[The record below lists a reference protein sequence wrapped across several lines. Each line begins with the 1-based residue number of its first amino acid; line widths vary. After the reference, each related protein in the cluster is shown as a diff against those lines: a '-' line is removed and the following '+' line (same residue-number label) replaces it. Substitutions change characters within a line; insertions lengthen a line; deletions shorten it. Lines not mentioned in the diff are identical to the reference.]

1 MAQASQAGRA
11 MAQSP
16 SGRATAVSHRPAV
29 PWLSKSP
36 AGRAMAQS
44 PSGHAMAQ
52 SPSGRAM
59 AQLPSGRAMA
69 QSPSGRAIAVSQSPS
84 ARAMAQSPS
93 GHAMAQ
99 SPSGRAIAVSQ
110 SPSGR
115 AMAQSVTSWPCHG
128 SVSHQLAVPWLS
140 QSPSGRA
147 MAQSV
152 TSWPCHGASSALCQC
167 TLRLPQ
173 TSAVPNSSASPPTAH
188 THLMF
193 IFVLFLSY
201 EQLGGAWR
209 PALGKHSL
217 EIASYSRPCTDD
229 FLREISHK
237 NSFRNQT
244 SVDTQI
250 TPPLLSRLQSVPDP
264 NYAR

>member
-52 SPSGRAM
+52 SPSGRA
-59 AQLPSGRAMA
+59 
-69 QSPSGRAIAVSQSPS
+69 IAV
-84 ARAMAQSPS
+84 
-93 GHAMAQ
+93 
-99 SPSGRAIAVSQ
+99 
-110 SPSGR
+110 
-115 AMAQSVTSWPCHG
+115 
-128 SVSHQLAVPWLS
+128 S

-250 TPPLLSRLQSVPDP
+250 TPPCFPDCRVFQIQIMPVSCICCQCVPTQCC
-264 NYAR
+264 